1 MDYREKTVTLKDGR
15 TCLLRRGEEGD
26 AELLLDYLKTTAGE
40 TRYLSREPEEAAAI
54 TLEEERA
61 LIQMKNACDR
71 TLNLLAF
78 VDGEHAGNCAFNP
91 SGNQSRIRHRC
102 SIGVALYRKFCGMGI
117 GTALLGEILSAAKSA
132 GYEQA
137 ELTVVSTNAPAIALY
152 KKFGFETT
160 GTMPRVMKYKDGT
173 YADFLFMVKSLL

>member
-40 TRYLSREPEEAAAI
+40 TRYLMREPEEI
-54 TLEEERA
+54 TLTVEEERDFIRKKREEERG
-61 LIQMKNACDR
+61 L
-71 TLNLLAF
+71 TLLAF
-78 VDGEHAGNCAFNP
+78 VDGRHAGNCDLHP
-91 SGNQSRIRHRC
+91 VSDHSRTRHRC
-102 SIGVALYRKFCGMGI
+102 GVGIALLREFCGVGV

-152 KKFGFETT
+152 KKFGFEAA